1 MSVRPDNRLRDAPM
15 TPVACGSCGARVLA
29 RKSSWEQTSVQW
41 DAESVARCTRR
52 RGAPGIAR
60 DAPFALCPDLRES
73 IEAAVRQGALP
84 VLEQAGT
91 PMGFSAAAEEGSH
104 ADRG

>member
-1 MSVRPDNRLRDAPM
+1 M
-15 TPVACGSCGARVLA
+15 
-29 RKSSWEQTSVQW
+29 
-41 DAESVARCTRR
+41 
-52 RGAPGIAR
+52 AR
-60 DAPFALCPDLRES
+60 DAPSALCPDLRES

-84 VLEQAGT
+84 VIENACT